1 MRVAPRLSWLLFLA
15 PALLRAADSAP
26 LGAAVTLPGLTVAGG
41 PAEDRSLGGS
51 PTVVTASQIAAQG
64 QGEDASFNRVLL
76 QTPGVSQDSAG
87 QVHFREEDPYYQYY
101 LDGILLPAGLNGFG
115 QDIDTRFV
123 DSVSTKVG
131 ALPAQYDWGS
141 YGIIDLHPKAGTNPA
156 STTVSAYGG
165 AYDTIHP
172 SLTYAGSNGP
182 VSAYVTASYLH
193 DSLGIENPTASV
205 SALHDVTDQYRTFA
219 YLTRQL
225 TESSGVSLILSGEH
239 ADFQIPDNPNQ
250 VSTVEFKGREKNF
263 PVASSALL
271 NETQDEQTYYAIAS
285 YRQTTPEATWEI
297 SATGRSSEVLFRPD
311 EAGDLYFNGVA
322 ARVQREILTEALQA
336 DVTRRWQDTQ
346 TLRGGVRLDAQAASE
361 DDQVAVFAAEDD
373 DVDPVTG
380 LTEVKAAPFTIADDH
395 FKHGYDSDFYLEDE
409 WTPSGRLTVN
419 LGGRFDWTD
428 AYVNESQLS
437 PRLNAAFRAADST
450 IFHAGYARYF
460 IPPPLE
466 NVSPSSVSRFDD
478 TTNAADVETDDPVK
492 SERSDYF
499 DLGVTR
505 DFGPAWQA
513 GLDSYYK
520 RSTNQID
527 DGQFGAANIFSHYN
541 FSRAKIYGVE
551 LSARYARGGL
561 SAYGNVAAA
570 QAWARGITSSQ
581 FEFDADEL
589 AYIQAHDV
597 HPDQTQFVTA
607 SAGAA
612 YSWARTEIHAD
623 AFYGSGIRQGFAN
636 RGALPGN
643 YPVNLGLVR
652 KIGRSRHGQ
661 LTLRLDVIN
670 LFDQVYALNDGT
682 GIGVGAPKF
691 GNRRAIYG
699 GLSQTF

>member
-1 MRVAPRLSWLLFLA
+1 MTVPRAAVFLLLLA
-15 PALLRAADSAP
+15 TAGLRAADSAP
-26 LGAAVTLPGLTVAGG
+26 PITLPGLTVAGG
-41 PAEDRSLGGS
+41 PEEDRSLGGS
-51 PTVVTASQIAAQG
+51 PAVVTASQIAGQG

-101 LDGILLPAGLNGFG
+101 LDGILLPAGINGFG

-131 ALPAQYDWGS
+131 ALPAEYDWGS
-141 YGIIDLHPKAGTNPA
+141 YGVIDLHPKVGATPA

-165 AYDTIHP
+165 AYATIHP
-172 SLTYAGSNGP
+172 SLSYAGSTGP
-182 VSAYVTASYLH
+182 TSAYVTASYLH

-205 SALHDVTDQYRTFA
+205 TALHDVTDQYRTFA

-225 TESSGVSLILSGEH
+225 TDRGRVSLILSGEH

-250 VSTVEFKGREKNF
+250 VPTVEFRGREKNF

-285 YRQTTPEATWEI
+285 YRQTTPGATWQV
-297 SATGRSSEVLFRPD
+297 SATGRYSGVLFRPD

-336 DVTRRWQDTQ
+336 DVTSRWRETQ
-346 TLRGGVRLDAQAASE
+346 TLRGGLRVDAQAASE
-361 DDQVAVFAAEDD
+361 NDQVAVFAAEDD

-395 FKHGYDSDFYLEDE
+395 FKHGYDSDLYLEDE
-409 WTPSGRLTVN
+409 WAASDRLTVN
-419 LGGRFDWTD
+419 LGARFDWTD

-437 PRLNAAFRAADST
+437 PRLNAAFRASDAT
-450 IFHAGYARYF
+450 VFHAGYARYF

-492 SERSDYF
+492 SERSNYF
-499 DLGVTR
+499 DAGVTQ
-505 DFGPAWQA
+505 DFGPAWRV

-527 DGQFGAANIFSHYN
+527 DGQFGAANIFSPYN
-541 FSRAKIYGVE
+541 FSRAKIYGAE
-551 LSARYARGGL
+551 LSVRYERDGL
-561 SAYGNVAAA
+561 AAYGNVAVA

-589 AYIQAHDV
+589 AYIQAHDI

-636 RGALPGN
+636 LGSLPRN
-643 YPVNLGLVR
+643 YPVNLGFVQ
-652 KIGRSRHGQ
+652 KIGRRRHGQ
-661 LTLRLDVIN
+661 LTLRLDVVN
-670 LFDQVYALNDGT
+670 LFDQVYELNDGT

-691 GNRRAIYG
+691 GNRRALYG
-699 GLSQTF
+699 GVSETF